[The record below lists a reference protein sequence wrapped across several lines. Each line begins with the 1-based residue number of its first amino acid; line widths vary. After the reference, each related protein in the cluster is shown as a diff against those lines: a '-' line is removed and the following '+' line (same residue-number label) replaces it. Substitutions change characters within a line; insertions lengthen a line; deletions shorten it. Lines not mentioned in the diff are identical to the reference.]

1 MHDSCHVLAYGDLIV
16 NVSAWEVRVG
26 ERIVNL
32 TKTEFEILVALAGA
46 PRKVVT
52 HDDLTRTVWGDGWFG
67 DDGNLAVHIS
77 KLRRKLGE
85 SGLSQRLIRT
95 IRGVGYRFDPGHVAA
110 VDSNAFSAE
119 YLRLVR
125 DPEGTEIITDADLV
139 ILAVTTQRVHCF
151 GWPSDGLVGQPI
163 PFLAGPRR
171 RSPLTDRSDLE
182 ELLSRGVTSWSGE
195 RPFVRADGS
204 TASAVYATYLQTTP
218 ENGLGGVRFAFVESD
233 GDDSGTGHG

>member
-1 MHDSCHVLAYGDLIV
+1 MHDSCRVLAYGDLIV

-95 IRGVGYRFDPGHVAA
+95 IRGVGYRFDPQ
-110 VDSNAFSAE
+110 
-119 YLRLVR
+119 
-125 DPEGTEIITDADLV
+125 DLP
-139 ILAVTTQRVHCF
+139 AG
-151 GWPSDGLVGQPI
+151 GWP
-163 PFLAGPRR
+163 
-171 RSPLTDRSDLE
+171 
-182 ELLSRGVTSWSGE
+182 
-195 RPFVRADGS
+195 
-204 TASAVYATYLQTTP
+204 
-218 ENGLGGVRFAFVESD
+218 
-233 GDDSGTGHG
+233 